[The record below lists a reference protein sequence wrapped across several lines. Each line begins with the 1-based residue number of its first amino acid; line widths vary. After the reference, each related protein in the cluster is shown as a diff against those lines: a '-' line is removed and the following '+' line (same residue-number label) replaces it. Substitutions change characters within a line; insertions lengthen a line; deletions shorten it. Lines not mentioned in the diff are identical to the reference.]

1 MLAQGKTPKVLVA
14 VPCRT
19 GAGNGHSQGEP
30 CRKTGVTR
38 PVRAERFFVSVF
50 VLDRRGQPLMPCSEK
65 RARLL
70 LERGR
75 ARVYR
80 IVPFVIR
87 LIDREADRCT
97 LQPLR
102 VKLDPGSRTTGL
114 TLVRETESVEPDTD
128 EVLPGAAVLQLL
140 ELAHRGH
147 AISDALTARR
157 AMRRRRRGHLRH
169 RAPRF
174 LNRNRRKGWLP
185 PSLQHRVDTT
195 MAWVQRLQRWAPV
208 TTLSSEL
215 VRFDLQAIQNPEI
228 AGIEYQQ
235 GTLAGY
241 ETRQYLLEKWD
252 RTCAYCG
259 AQKLPLQVE
268 HIQPRARGG
277 SDRVSNLTLA
287 CACCNQKKGA
297 QPVEAFLAQDP
308 QRLRRILAQA
318 QRPLRDAAAVNAT
331 RWALAQAL
339 KATSLPVELASG
351 GRTKFNRA
359 RLGVPKTHALDAV
372 CVGEVNAVTGW
383 RRPTLVVKCTGRGS
397 YQRTRLNKFGFPR
410 GYLMRTKRVQ
420 GFGTGDLVQ
429 ATVPTGKK
437 VGCYTG
443 RVAVR
448 ASGSFNIQTGSEVVQ
463 GISHRHCRLIQRSDG
478 YGYSQLQSSTRK
490 EAGEGRAD
498 RTTRSTSPA

>member
-1 MLAQGKTPKVLVA
+1 
-14 VPCRT
+14 
-19 GAGNGHSQGEP
+19 
-30 CRKTGVTR
+30 
-38 PVRAERFFVSVF
+38 
-50 VLDRRGQPLMPCSEK
+50 MPCSEK

-75 ARVYR
+75 ARIHRV
-80 IVPFVIR
+80 VPFVIR
-87 LIDREADRCT
+87 LIDLESNTCA

-114 TLVRETESVEPDTD
+114 ALVRDTESVEPDSGA
-128 EVLPGAAVLQLL
+128 VLPGAVVLNLL
-140 ELAHRGH
+140 ELTHRGH

-157 AMRRRRRGHLRH
+157 AMRRRRRGNLRY

-174 LNRNRRKGWLP
+174 LNRRKAKGTLP
-185 PSLQHRVDTT
+185 PSLQHRVNTSL
-195 MAWVQRLQRWAPV
+195 AWVQRLQRWAPV
-208 TTLSSEL
+208 TALSSEL
-215 VRFDLQAIQNPEI
+215 VRFDMQAIENPEI
-228 AGIEYQQ
+228 AGVEYQQ

-259 AQKLPLQVE
+259 AQNVPLQIE

-297 QPVEAFLAQDP
+297 QPVESFLAQDP

-318 QRPLRDAAAVNAT
+318 QRPLKDAAAVNAT

-339 KATSLPVELASG
+339 KATGLPVELASG
-351 GRTKFNRA
+351 GRTKFNRT
-359 RLGVPKTHALDAV
+359 RLGVPKTHALDAA
-372 CVGEVNAVTGW
+372 CVGTLASITHW
-383 RRPTLVVKCTGRGS
+383 QRPTLMVKATGRGR
-397 YQRTRLNKFGFPR
+397 YQRTRLNQFGFPR

-437 VGCYTG
+437 VGRYTG

-478 YGYSQLQSSTRK
+478 YGYSQLQSITRK

-498 RTTRSTSPA
+498 RTTRFASPARRAEVSRAI